1 MKTQVFTYAFLL
13 DLVKQGGSIEHEA
26 TRRMRNSQ
34 WQLGL
39 KMVKG
44 LILVPKTDC
53 LILMMQLC
61 SDFHQGKVMLAYV
74 I

>member
-1 MKTQVFTYAFLL
+1 
-13 DLVKQGGSIEHEA
+13 
-26 TRRMRNSQ
+26 MRNSQ

-61 SDFHQGKVMLAYV
+61 SDFHQVEETGTLEVSRLAKPLYLPNKDNC
-74 I
+74 